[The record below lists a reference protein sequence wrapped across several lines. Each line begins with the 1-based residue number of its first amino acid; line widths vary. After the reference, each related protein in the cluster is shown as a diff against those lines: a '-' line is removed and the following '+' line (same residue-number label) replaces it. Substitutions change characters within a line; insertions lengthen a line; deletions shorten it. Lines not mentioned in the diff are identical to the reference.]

1 MAYKPKK
8 DGGCAV
14 AFGYDMDMPGDPA
27 YLYDRSLGWKGSQ
40 NGNPGGNALVD
51 FCHGH
56 LNKDIIDYVLLL
68 AQTAERFDARIQFF
82 LQGNTF
88 EDPVDHW
95 KTIAANGHAIDSH
108 MYYHVGLIDETPEEV
123 RRQLTKTKALIEE
136 AFGTVNIGLRGPGG
150 YANGL
155 HGREDIQHAILD
167 AGIRWVSSQIGR
179 APAGDDSAWIN
190 LIPERQPVYYA
201 TGLLEIPFGGHQ
213 DRSFFDVDMGG
224 SPRPLD
230 EWIEYLKKCVDVA
243 YDNHLF
249 YAQTVH
255 PSTSFKHDREARY
268 LSEILEYCR
277 QRPEIVVCTFQDMYG
292 WLAR

>member
-1 MAYKPKK
+1 MYNPKK

-27 YLYDRSLGWKGSQ
+27 YLYDRSLGWKGK
-40 NGNPGGNALVD
+40 PGGNTASD

-56 LNKDIIDYVLLL
+56 LNEDIIEYVLLL
-68 AQTAERFDARIQFF
+68 TQTAERFDAQIQFF

-88 EDPVDHW
+88 EDPIDHW

-108 MYYHVGLIDETPEEV
+108 MYYHVGLINQTPEEV
-123 RRQLTKTKALIEE
+123 RKQLTKTKAHIEE
-136 AFGTVNIGLRGPGG
+136 SFGTANIGLRGPGG
-150 YANGL
+150 YADGL
-155 HGREDIQHAILD
+155 HGREDIQQAVLD
-167 AGIRWVSSQIGR
+167 AGIKWVSSQIGR
-179 APAGDDSAWIN
+179 APAGDDRAWID
-190 LIPERQPVYYA
+190 LIPERQPVYYP

-230 EWIEYLKKCVDVA
+230 DWIGYLKKCVDVA
-243 YDNHLF
+243 YDNNLF

-277 QRPEIVVCTFQDMYG
+277 QKPDIVVCTFQEMYK
-292 WLAR
+292 WLAEE